1 MTEQIKPAS
10 RMQKF
15 RQENPRIDYYPT
27 KEAAAA
33 IERLRQGNQGES
45 TRLLVDMLVCAG
57 IKTLVPKRRAK
68 VSG

>member
-1 MTEQIKPAS
+1 MTKPAS

-15 RQENPRIDYYPT
+15 RQENLRIDYYPA

-33 IERLRQGNQGES
+33 IERLRQSYPGES

-57 IKTLVPKRRAK
+57 IKALVRKAGRKSPDE
-68 VSG
+68 S

>member
-1 MTEQIKPAS
+1 MTKLAS

-15 RQENPRIDYYPT
+15 RRENPRIDYYPT
-27 KEAAAA
+27 KEAATA
-33 IERLRQGNQGES
+33 IAQLRQSHPGES

-57 IKTLVPKRRAK
+57 IKALKPKRRGK